1 MKKIIK
7 LNEKYVPIKD
17 LTGGNVNVDN
27 DISTDNINS
36 YLINDLKTVSQQT
49 GIKIQITSAK
59 SDHGKGTKSGNVSRH
74 YTNQAVDIARLNGQG
89 SSGASNGK
97 NGSAQ
102 FRDNGNKIK
111 DALVKLGYKWNS
123 EGKSNP
129 KAVLWQTN
137 TGGNHFNHL
146 HVSNTSGEGSPPIDS
161 GSSDTSSSD
170 TSSSVETSDNVKIT
184 STNKGTSAL
193 EGGIGLTND
202 VLNNLA
208 STASKN
214 ESSLSESVKDEINII
229 KRLM

>member
-1 MKKIIK
+1 MKKIIN

-161 GSSDTSSSD
+161 GSSDTSSS
-170 TSSSVETSDNVKIT
+170 VETSDNVKIT

>member
-1 MKKIIK
+1 MKKIIN

-89 SSGASNGK
+89 SSGASNEK

-102 FRDNGNKIK
+102 FRNNGNKIK

-123 EGKSNP
+123 EDGNP

-137 TGGNHFNHL
+137 AGGNHFNHL

-161 GSSDTSSSD
+161 GSSDTSSS
-170 TSSSVETSDNVKIT
+170 VETSDNVKTT
-184 STNKGTSAL
+184 STNKGTAAL

>member
-89 SSGASNGK
+89 SSGASNDK

-102 FRDNGNKIK
+102 FRNNGNKIK

-146 HVSNTSGEGSPPIDS
+146 HVSNTSGEGSSPIDS
-161 GSSDTSSSD
+161 GSSD

-184 STNKGTSAL
+184 PTNKGTSAL

>member
-74 YTNQAVDIARLNGQG
+74 YTNQAVDIARLNGQD
-89 SSGASNGK
+89 SSGASNDK

-102 FRDNGNKIK
+102 FRDYGNKIK

-137 TGGNHFNHL
+137 RGGNHFNHL

-161 GSSDTSSSD
+161 SSSDTSSSD

>member
-1 MKKIIK
+1 MIKTIK

-36 YLINDLKTVSQQT
+36 YLIDDLKTVSQQT

-59 SDHGKGTKSGNVSRH
+59 SDHGKGTKSGNTSRH
-74 YTNQAVDIARLNGQG
+74 YTNQAVDIAKLNGQG
-89 SSGASNGK
+89 SSGASNDK

-129 KAVLWQTN
+129 KAILWQTN

-146 HVSNTSGEGSPPIDS
+146 HVSNTSGESSPPIDS
-161 GSSDTSSSD
+161 SSSD

-184 STNKGTSAL
+184 STNKGTAAL

-214 ESSLSESVKDEINII
+214 ESTLSESVKDEINII

>member
-1 MKKIIK
+1 MKKIIN

-59 SDHGKGTKSGNVSRH
+59 SDHGKGTKSGNTSRH

-89 SSGASNGK
+89 SSGASNDK

-102 FRDNGNKIK
+102 FRNNGNKIK

-123 EGKSNP
+123 EDGNP

-137 TGGNHFNHL
+137 AGGNHFNHL
-146 HVSNTSGEGSPPIDS
+146 HVSNTSGEGSPRIDS
-161 GSSDTSSSD
+161 SSSD
-170 TSSSVETSDNVKIT
+170 TSSSVETSGDVKIT
-184 STNKGTSAL
+184 PTNKGTAAL

>member
-1 MKKIIK
+1 MKKIIN

-36 YLINDLKTVSQQT
+36 YLIDDLKTVSQQT

-59 SDHGKGTKSGNVSRH
+59 SDHGKGTKSGNTSRH
-74 YTNQAVDIARLNGQG
+74 YTNQAVDIAKLNGQG
-89 SSGASNGK
+89 SNGASNGK

-184 STNKGTSAL
+184 STNKGTPAL

-214 ESSLSESVKDEINII
+214 ESSLSESVKDEI

>member
-1 MKKIIK
+1 MKKIIN

-123 EGKSNP
+123 EDGNP

-137 TGGNHFNHL
+137 AGGNHFNHL
-146 HVSNTSGEGSPPIDS
+146 HVSNTSGEGSSPIDS
-161 GSSDTSSSD
+161 GSSD

-184 STNKGTSAL
+184 PTNKGTSAL

>member
-1 MKKIIK
+1 MIKTIK

-36 YLINDLKTVSQQT
+36 HLIDDLKTVSQQT
-49 GIKIQITSAK
+49 GIKIQITTAK
-59 SDHGKGTKSGNVSRH
+59 SDHGKGTKSGNTSRH
-74 YTNQAVDIARLNGQG
+74 YTNQAVDIAKLNGQG
-89 SSGASNGK
+89 SNGASNSK

-137 TGGNHFNHL
+137 IGGNHFNHL

-161 GSSDTSSSD
+161 GSSDTSSS
-170 TSSSVETSDNVKIT
+170 VETSDNVKIT
-184 STNKGTSAL
+184 STDKGTSAL

-202 VLNNLA
+202 VLNNLV

-214 ESSLSESVKDEINII
+214 ESALSESVKDEINII